1 MLAVVRRL
9 ALLLVL
15 VALPSSAS
23 AAPVAAT
30 VTVRMLDYRDVL
42 SRTSVPLGN
51 VRFVVVNRGAAPHDF
66 AIGGKRTRMLKR
78 GERQTLVVR
87 FKRAGNY
94 TYVCTVPGHSHL
106 GMKGILRVGKP
117 KPKPQPAPAPAP
129 APAPSPLKL
138 VKIGDFELPT
148 DVDAPPGDPSRLVV
162 VEQRGLV
169 HLLVDGQRRE
179 KPFLDLRPWVRAE
192 GESGLLSLAF
202 APDYATSGLVY
213 AFYND
218 RGGNLRLVELRRS
231 AEDPESVAAEPAREL
246 FHQVKF
252 APNHNGGML
261 QFAGDGRLYV
271 GVGDGGT
278 GSGFKPGAFAQDS
291 TSVFGKIIRVHPASG
306 AWDVRASG
314 LRNPWKF
321 WHDALS
327 GRTFV
332 GDVGQDRREEIDV
345 IPDGTPT
352 INFGWPCFEGTLP
365 FDPEASCDSP
375 VAPVHEYPHAGDAC
389 SITGGVVIRDP
400 RLPDLTGA
408 FVFGDVCSTSLRAL
422 TVEGAAAVTSPL
434 GVEVTAPTTFGVD
447 AAGRVYVGSG
457 SGAVYRL
464 DPR

>member
-1 MLAVVRRL
+1 MLAVVRRRL

-42 SRTSVPLGN
+42 SRTSVPLGS

-94 TYVCTVPGHSHL
+94 TYVCTVPGHAHL

-117 KPKPQPAPAPAP
+117 KPKPQPAPAP

-148 DVDAPPGDPSRLVV
+148 DVDAPPGDAARLVV

-179 KPFLDLRPWVRAE
+179 KPFLDLRPWVLAE
-192 GESGLLSLAF
+192 GEAGLLSLAF
-202 APDYATSGLVY
+202 APDYPTSGLVY
-213 AFYND
+213 AYYTD
-218 RGGNLRLVELRRS
+218 RSGNLRLVELRRS
-231 AEDPESVAAEPAREL
+231 PTDPDTLGAEPAREL
-246 FHQVKF
+246 LHQIKF
-252 APNHNGGML
+252 AANHNGGML
-261 QFAGDGRLYV
+261 QFGHDGRLYV
-271 GVGDGGT
+271 GVGDGGSSP
-278 GSGFKPGAFAQDS
+278 GYKPGLFAQD
-291 TSVFGKIIRVHPASG
+291 TASVFGKILRLDPKTG
-306 AWDVRASG
+306 AWEVWARG

-321 WHDALS
+321 WHDKIS
-327 GRTFV
+327 DRTFV
-332 GDVGQDRREEIDV
+332 GDVGQERREEINV
-345 IPDGTPT
+345 IPAGATA
-352 INFGWPCFEGTLP
+352 INFGWPCFEGTLR
-365 FDPEASCDSP
+365 FDAEETCDGP
-375 VAPVHEYPHAGDAC
+375 VAPVHEYAHAEDAC
-389 SITGGVVIRDP
+389 SITAGVVVRDQ
-400 RLPDLTGA
+400 RLPALAGA
-408 FVFGDVCSTSLRAL
+408 FVFGDLCSTALRSLR
-422 TVEGAAAVTSPL
+422 VEGGSATAATL
-434 GVEVTAPTTFGVD
+434 GVEVAAPTTFGVD
-447 AAGRVYVGSG
+447 GLERVYIGSG
-457 SGAVYRL
+457 SGVVYRL